1 MRSQPIW
8 PSSCCTASGCCTAIF
23 ACLAYGQTAQWPTGR
38 ARVCAPS
45 GYSDRLASLPDGRY
59 LIEYQYRHPVGR
71 AMLEFPAGKI
81 DAGEPSLASA
91 QRELREET
99 GFVAGQWAFAGVMH
113 NCIGYSDEHIDI
125 WFARDLQFQGQ
136 ALDDGGSFAG
146 MPHRCQIC
154 CNAHAAAEL
163 TDAKTLTALLWLQ
176 QVHAGQWRWL
186 VRVRSQGL
194 SVCSMRAHSR
204 LREQSIH
211 LLCDFR
217 LRIRAIAGNGVA
229 LGHAA

>member
-1 MRSQPIW
+1 MSMPVPFLPPDLDAQP
-8 PSSCCTASGCCTAIF
+8 TD
-23 ACLAYGQTAQWPTGR
+23 LAEQLLHSEQVLHGHFLRAWRDTVKLPNGQQAGR
-38 ARVCAPS
+38 EYVRHPGAVVIV
-45 GYSDRLASLPDGRY
+45 ASLPDGRY

-136 ALDDGGSFAG
+136 ALDDGEAL
-146 MPHRCQIC
+146 RVY
-154 CNAHAAAEL
+154 AASLPDLLQRARSGEL

-176 QVHAGQWRWL
+176 QVHAGQW
-186 VRVRSQGL
+186 
-194 SVCSMRAHSR
+194 
-204 LREQSIH
+204 
-211 LLCDFR
+211 
-217 LRIRAIAGNGVA
+217 A
-229 LGHAA
+229 LDWYESAAKA